1 MLCSEI
7 WIDEACW
14 KAGTACILRG
24 EGLEDLKKKGL
35 FSTMKEYVDRQGNT
49 HYDIITIAPIL
60 NEKGDIIQILE
71 TSRDVTGRIRTMTG
85 TA

>member
-1 MLCSEI
+1 
-7 WIDEACW
+7 
-14 KAGTACILRG
+14 
-24 EGLEDLKKKGL
+24 
-35 FSTMKEYVDRQGNT
+35 MKEYVDRQGNT
-49 HYDIITIAPIL
+49 HYDIITIATIL